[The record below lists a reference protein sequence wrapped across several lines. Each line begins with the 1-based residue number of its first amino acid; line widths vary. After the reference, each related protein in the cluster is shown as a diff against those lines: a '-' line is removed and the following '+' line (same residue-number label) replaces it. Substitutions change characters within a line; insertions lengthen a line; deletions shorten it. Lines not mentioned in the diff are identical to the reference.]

1 MSDLSESDERLLK
14 DIGKTICEFTEGN
27 PYATMMVQKISLAL
41 GIDKDEIFRVARLAT
56 ERGLLEAP
64 TANQLKLGKFGVNY
78 FCN

>member
-1 MSDLSESDERLLK
+1 MEDLTNSDKKLLDK
-14 DIGKTICEFTEGN
+14 IGKTICEFAEGN
-27 PYATMMVQKISLAL
+27 PYQTMMIQKISLAL
-41 GIDKDEIFRVARLAT
+41 GIDQDEIVRVARLAT